1 MIETVA
7 EKATEK
13 KAKEVIIEI
22 DNTLEKQEIGK
33 TDIEN
38 FNKSIINKS
47 TSSNLKMVR
56 DCIDGEYRHL
66 GYLEYL
72 GTAWN
77 NHYGI
82 VFTPD
87 FFWQIFLTEIAT
99 HIKNNAEKYRDL
111 FTDSDEKK
119 EILVPTGD
127 PQLIDLNLIAEELT
141 KLVPTNSDIFLPEF
155 STTTIGSAMSFKAA
169 FADAMSPYYNY
180 SMFCCGIPSVKLLGR
195 KSDWKAVISRV
206 ESFKKIIDNPEYF
219 DKVSLLAE
227 TIKKSIKNPNP
238 KFWKNI
244 FALERCGS
252 GGQVEVE
259 GWINDLYMKKP
270 NPGYIQ
276 NYPSSTSYV
285 SYKNISTNKSFE
297 LCYGLFSSNVEG
309 DYLVPE
315 FGFVI
320 NEKLKS

>member
-1 MIETVA
+1 METL
-7 EKATEK
+7 TETK
-13 KAKEVIIEI
+13 VKEVIIEL
-22 DNTLEKQEIGK
+22 DNTLEKQELGK
-33 TDIEN
+33 TNIDN
-38 FNKSIINKS
+38 FNESIIKKS

-56 DCIDGEYRHL
+56 DCIDGEHRHL

-77 NHYGI
+77 KHYGI

-99 HIKNNAEKYRDL
+99 HIKDNFEKYRGL

-119 EILVPTGD
+119 EIVVPTGD
-127 PQLIDLNLIAEELT
+127 PQLIDLNLISEQLT
-141 KLVPTNSDIFLPEF
+141 KLVPTDSDIFLPEF
-155 STTTIGSAMSFKAA
+155 STTTVGSAMSFKAA

-180 SMFCCGIPSVKLLGR
+180 SMFCCGIPSVKLLG
-195 KSDWKAVISRV
+195 KKGDWKAVISRV

-219 DKVSLLAE
+219 DKVASLAK
-227 TIKKSIKNPNP
+227 TIKKNVKTPDP
-238 KFWKNI
+238 TFWKNI
-244 FALERCGS
+244 FSLERCGS
-252 GGQVEVE
+252 GGQVEVS

-270 NPGYIQ
+270 SPGYIQ
-276 NYPSSTSYV
+276 NYPSSTSFV
-285 SYKNISTNKSFE
+285 SYKFLNTGQNFE

-320 NEKLKS
+320 NEKIEE

>member
-1 MIETVA
+1 MEAVA
-7 EKATEK
+7 I
-13 KAKEVIIEI
+13 KEVIIEI
-22 DNTLEKQEIGK
+22 DNTLEKKEIRE
-33 TDIEN
+33 TDVDN

-47 TSSNLKMVR
+47 TSPNLKMVR
-56 DCIDGEYRHL
+56 DCIGGEHRHL

-72 GTAWN
+72 GRAWN
-77 NHYGI
+77 SHYGI

-99 HIKNNAEKYRDL
+99 HIKANAEKYRSL
-111 FTDSDEKK
+111 FTESDEKQ
-119 EILVPTGD
+119 EIVVPTGD
-127 PQLIDLNLIAEELT
+127 PQLIDLNLIAEELS
-141 KLVPTNSDIFLPEF
+141 KLVPTDSDAFLPEF
-155 STTTIGSAMSFKAA
+155 TTTTVGSALAFKAA

-180 SMFCCGIPSVKLLGR
+180 SMFCCGIPSVRLLGEE
-195 KSDWKAVISRV
+195 KDWDA
-206 ESFKKIIDNPEYF
+206 IINRIETFEEILDIPEYF
-219 DKVSLLAE
+219 TRVEALAND
-227 TIKKSIKNPNP
+227 IKANISSPDP
-238 KFWKNI
+238 EFWKNI

-276 NYPSSTSYV
+276 NYPSSTSFV
-285 SYKNISTNKSFE
+285 SYKYLNTGQDFE

-320 NEKLKS
+320 NEKMKS